1 MILYAEQISKTYRS
15 NGIEVHALK
24 SSNLTI
30 NQGTINV
37 VLGRSGSGK
46 STLLKVLGGLS
57 RTDSGKILIDGQSIY
72 DLNETQLAVL
82 RSRNVGFVFQDFNQ
96 ISEMSVLH
104 NIRLPFDIN
113 RLPYDLSAEDELF
126 DLLRLKERLNF
137 YPDQL
142 SGGERQRVAIARAL
156 LINPSIVL
164 ADEPTGN
171 LDYET
176 AISVVD
182 LFQTCN
188 QLRHQTMIIV
198 THDSEWL
205 RIADRVFTMKD
216 GVLTDDD
223 PRSNDNDS

>member
-1 MILYAEQISKTYRS
+1 MLF
-15 NGIEVHALK
+15 
-24 SSNLTI
+24 
-30 NQGTINV
+30 
-37 VLGRSGSGK
+37 RSGSGK

-57 RTDSGKILIDGQSIY
+57 RTDSGKVELDGQSIY
-72 DLNETQLAVL
+72 DLNESRLAGL
-82 RSRNVGFVFQDFNQ
+82 RSRKVGFVFQDFNL

-113 RLPYDLSAEDELF
+113 RLPYDLSAEDGLF
-126 DLLRLKERLNF
+126 DLLRLKDRLSF

-156 LINPSIVL
+156 LIKPSLVL

-176 AISVVD
+176 AKSVVD
-182 LFQTCN
+182 FFQMCN
-188 QLRHQTMIIV
+188 RQRRQTLIIV

-205 RIADRVFTMKD
+205 RIADHVYTMKD
-216 GVLTDDD
+216 GVLTEG
-223 PRSNDNDS
+223 DSGRKDHDS